1 MTCPKHFNHTD
12 KQGEGERKKR
22 GKKTTPTAHIQTHL
36 RASFH
41 FGQGHTITVATAVYQ
56 ILQG

>member
-1 MTCPKHFNHTD
+1 MTCLKHFSHTD
-12 KQGEGERKKR
+12 KQGEGERKKTE
-22 GKKTTPTAHIQTHL
+22 KKTTPAAHIQTHL

-41 FGQGHTITVATAVYQ
+41 FGQGHTTIVATAVYQ